1 MAKELTQ
8 LYEELKIK
16 DREGKVVFGTEQT
29 LKNIKHGKI
38 KRVILASNCPKAT
51 KEKINYYA
59 KVQGFEVIQ
68 SDLDREELGKVL
80 GKAFLAAVVG
90 ELN

>member
-8 LYEELKIK
+8 LYEELKLK
-16 DREGKVVFGTEQT
+16 DKEGKVLFGTEQT
-29 LKNIKHGKI
+29 LKAIKHGKV
-38 KRVILASNCPKAT
+38 KRVILASNCPKET
-51 KEKINYYA
+51 KEKIEYYS
-59 KVQGFEVIQ
+59 KLQGFEVVQ

-80 GKAFLAAVVG
+80 GKAFLVAVVG